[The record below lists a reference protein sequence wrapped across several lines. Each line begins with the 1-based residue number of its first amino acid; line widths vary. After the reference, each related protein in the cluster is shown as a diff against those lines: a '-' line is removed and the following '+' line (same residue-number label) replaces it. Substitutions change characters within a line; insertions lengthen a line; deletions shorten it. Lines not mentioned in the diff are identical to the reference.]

1 MKIVVGGASS
11 VGKSIVGYLSLGDN
25 DIVVVD
31 EDADKLN
38 EIAKEYDV
46 QPVLGSVSHPDV
58 QESIGMKNMDMLIAV
73 TDNDEIN
80 MVACQVAYTLFNV
93 PKKIARVDSKYFLN
107 PLWNTLYN
115 EKSLPIDLVIT
126 PDIEIAEYIA
136 DLLNFPGSTA
146 VYPFMNRKMNIFAF
160 RFKDTDIP
168 FMKFSV
174 QHINL
179 KLAEQSARIVLILR
193 GNRRLIPHEDEDLH
207 LQRNDIVYISCFP
220 DRNMEIMRLFGVDHN
235 PFERIVMFGA
245 NAISQ
250 YLATLMESTENGAH
264 CKIIEDNAQKARKL
278 AEVLNR
284 SSVVSG
290 EMMSDVILDEAG
302 FDSADISI
310 AVTDRDKD
318 NLLISLLAAKNRD
331 AQAVSLV
338 NSRDYTVLA
347 ANIRNNVIVD
357 RAVITISGI
366 LKYLRKAR
374 IEEAYAIGRDLGEIW
389 EIRLGEDSSNI
400 GKSIAELNIP
410 TESSVMLIL
419 SGDRLIYDFKTYRL
433 TAQDK
438 IVIYVTPTDI
448 RRIEKIFYL

>member
-1 MKIVVGGASS
+1 
-11 VGKSIVGYLSLGDN
+11 
-25 DIVVVD
+25 
-31 EDADKLN
+31 
-38 EIAKEYDV
+38 
-46 QPVLGSVSHPDV
+46 
-58 QESIGMKNMDMLIAV
+58 
-73 TDNDEIN
+73 
-80 MVACQVAYTLFNV
+80 
-93 PKKIARVDSKYFLN
+93 
-107 PLWNTLYN
+107 
-115 EKSLPIDLVIT
+115 
-126 PDIEIAEYIA
+126 
-136 DLLNFPGSTA
+136 
-146 VYPFMNRKMNIFAF
+146 
-160 RFKDTDIP
+160 
-168 FMKFSV
+168 
-174 QHINL
+174 
-179 KLAEQSARIVLILR
+179 
-193 GNRRLIPHEDEDLH
+193 
-207 LQRNDIVYISCFP
+207 
-220 DRNMEIMRLFGVDHN
+220 
-235 PFERIVMFGA
+235 
-245 NAISQ
+245 
-250 YLATLMESTENGAH
+250 MESTENGAH

>member
-1 MKIVVGGASS
+1 
-11 VGKSIVGYLSLGDN
+11 
-25 DIVVVD
+25 
-31 EDADKLN
+31 
-38 EIAKEYDV
+38 
-46 QPVLGSVSHPDV
+46 
-58 QESIGMKNMDMLIAV
+58 
-73 TDNDEIN
+73 
-80 MVACQVAYTLFNV
+80 
-93 PKKIARVDSKYFLN
+93 
-107 PLWNTLYN
+107 
-115 EKSLPIDLVIT
+115 
-126 PDIEIAEYIA
+126 
-136 DLLNFPGSTA
+136 
-146 VYPFMNRKMNIFAF
+146 
-160 RFKDTDIP
+160 
-168 FMKFSV
+168 
-174 QHINL
+174 
-179 KLAEQSARIVLILR
+179 
-193 GNRRLIPHEDEDLH
+193 
-207 LQRNDIVYISCFP
+207 
-220 DRNMEIMRLFGVDHN
+220 
-235 PFERIVMFGA
+235 
-245 NAISQ
+245 
-250 YLATLMESTENGAH
+250 
-264 CKIIEDNAQKARKL
+264 
-278 AEVLNR
+278 
-284 SSVVSG
+284 
-290 EMMSDVILDEAG
+290 MMSDVILDEAG
-302 FDSADISI
+302 FDSGDISI

-438 IVIYVTPTDI
+438 IIIYVTPSDI